1 MKPQLLYLTG
11 DNHALCTDLYE
22 LTMAAAYFQAGVR
35 EVRATFELFT
45 RELPPHRN
53 FFLAAGLEQALA
65 YLSELRFSG
74 EDIDYLRSLPVFEN
88 CCREF
93 FEYLREFRFT
103 GDVWALPEGTP
114 FFADEPVLQVEAP
127 VIEAQLVE
135 TYLINIV
142 NVQTMVATKAA
153 RLVACAGG
161 KPVVDFGSRRAHG
174 PHTAVLA
181 ARAAYIGGCA
191 GTSNVLAGRLLGI
204 PVFGTMAHSFVQFF
218 ADEAAAFAA
227 FARVFGAN
235 TTLLVDTYDIR
246 AGIERAARFPGEIAG
261 IRIDSGNLVAWAKEA
276 RRVLDTAG
284 RRQAR
289 ILTSGSLHEADLL
302 RFRDEKAPVDGY
314 GVGTELVVSS
324 DAPGCDL
331 VYKLVQVQHPGNAPE
346 PRFKASPG
354 KETWPYRKQIFR
366 RSQGGRAAGDLLA
379 RYDEIP
385 GGMFQDARPLLRQ
398 VMAGGEICGELPGLE
413 ATKEY
418 AAAAMAELPEPVR
431 DPCRRACYPV
441 EVSEGLQ
448 EARRRLLAEHVGNP
462 GPGGREEP

>member
-1 MKPQLLYLTG
+1 MKPQLLYLTA
-11 DNHALCTDLYE
+11 DNQALCTDLYE

-35 EVRATFELFT
+35 KVRATFELFT
-45 RELPPHRN
+45 RELPPRRN
-53 FFLAAGLEQALA
+53 FLLAAGLEQALA
-65 YLSELRFSG
+65 YLSQLRFSG
-74 EDIDYLRSLPVFEN
+74 EDIDYLRSLPVFRD
-88 CCREF
+88 CCKEF

-135 TYLINIV
+135 TYLINII

-218 ADEAAAFAA
+218 ADEEAAFAA
-227 FARVFGAN
+227 FAQVFGGN

-246 AGIERAARFPGEIAG
+246 TGIERAARFPGEIAG

-276 RRVLDTAG
+276 RRVLDAAG

-289 ILTSGSLHEADLL
+289 ILTSGSLHEEDLL
-302 RFRDEKAPVDGY
+302 HFRREEAPVDGY

-331 VYKLVQVQHPGNAPE
+331 VYKLVQVERPGAAPE

-366 RSQGGRAAGDLLA
+366 RVTGGQAVGDLLA
-379 RYDEIP
+379 RYDEAP
-385 GGMFQDARPLLRQ
+385 EGPFQGARPLLRR
-398 VMAGGEICGELPGLE
+398 VMAEGKVCGEPPDLE
-413 ATKEY
+413 AIRRY
-418 AAAAMAELPEPVR
+418 VAAALEELPEAVR
-431 DPCRRACYPV
+431 DPCRAACYPV
-441 EVSEGLQ
+441 EVSDGLQ
-448 EARRRLLAEHVGNP
+448 EARRRLLEEHVKNSSPAGENHP
-462 GPGGREEP
+462 